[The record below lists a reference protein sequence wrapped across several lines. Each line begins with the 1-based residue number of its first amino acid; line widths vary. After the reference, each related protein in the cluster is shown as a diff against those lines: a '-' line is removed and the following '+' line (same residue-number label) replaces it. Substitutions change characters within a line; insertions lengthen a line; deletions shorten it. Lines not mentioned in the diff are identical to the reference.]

1 MVTARSLN
9 KRSTT
14 ILIAVVLAAGTGLL
28 LFNYLSTVAHTAQA
42 APMRSVV
49 IATHEIP
56 ARTVVRPDMVTIAD
70 RPEDSVDPDVST
82 SLGAVVGE
90 MAFIDI
96 PSGSTLS
103 ASKIGHLEIGGLTM
117 RVPVGQRAMSIALDP
132 VKGVADLV
140 QAGDHVDVIAVTQ
153 PRGNTDAPR
162 AVTILRNKVVLA
174 MGTTMEVP
182 AAAAGSAAADA
193 SNTSSS
199 AAQTAI
205 QTATLAITPQEARVL
220 ALADLNATLR
230 LALRSPRDTNHAE
243 TGDAFVMS
251 APPETRVAVAA
262 APAQPAPVR
271 MPAPVQHHAPP
282 GIPMID
288 GDQVIR

>member
-42 APMRSVV
+42 VPMRSVV
-49 IATHEIP
+49 IATRAIP
-56 ARTVVRPDMVTIAD
+56 ARTVVQSDMVTIAD
-70 RPEDSVDPDVST
+70 RPQDSVDPDVST
-82 SLGAVVGE
+82 SLGTVVGQ

-96 PSGSTLS
+96 PNGSTLS
-103 ASKIGHLEIGGLTM
+103 TSKIGHLETGGLTM

-153 PRGNTDAPR
+153 PRGNGQAPQV
-162 AVTILRNKVVLA
+162 VTILRNKLILA
-174 MGTTMEVP
+174 MGSTMEMP
-182 AAAAGSAAADA
+182 ATNAAASDAAAATSAAA
-193 SNTSSS
+193 
-199 AAQTAI
+199 TAI
-205 QTATLAITPQEARVL
+205 QTATLAVTPHEASTL

-230 LALRSPRDTNHAE
+230 LDLRSPRESSHAE

-251 APPETRVAVAA
+251 APVERVAVSAPAPAAA
-262 APAQPAPVR
+262 APAPVAAPVR
-271 MPAPVQHHAPP
+271 HTAP